1 MPRRKMLN
9 RIWYR
14 IREVVVAFIVA
25 LVITIAAINI
35 AKITINSAAVLQSL
49 IQAEA
54 TILGFFGIIVTY
66 LLTSYDTRLDRFEQ
80 QRFDARNSPADLK
93 KVEIINISYL
103 EVIDDKIR
111 TLKRQ
116 KKEIAGSMGLYAFL
130 LALSLLFSVITLGMI
145 DSGSPYL
152 DALSV
157 LGLSLFFLGV
167 VGIVIVFLQIS
178 TES

>member
-1 MPRRKMLN
+1 MLN

-116 KKEIAGSMGLYAFL
+116 KKK
-130 LALSLLFSVITLGMI
+130 
-145 DSGSPYL
+145 
-152 DALSV
+152 
-157 LGLSLFFLGV
+157 
-167 VGIVIVFLQIS
+167 
-178 TES
+178 